1 MGVQVRLFAA
11 AREAM
16 GTSEVEVA
24 AGSIADMCAAL
35 VVVGGERMARVLAVS
50 SLAYDGRTFRCD
62 DAALIPEG
70 SVLDVLPPFAGG

>member
-16 GTSEVEVA
+16 ETAEVEVA
-24 AGSIADMCAAL
+24 AGSVADICAAL
-35 VVVGGERMARVLAVS
+35 VLAGGERMARVLAVS
-50 SLAYDGRTFRCD
+50 SLACDGRMFRCD
-62 DAALIPEG
+62 DGALIPEG